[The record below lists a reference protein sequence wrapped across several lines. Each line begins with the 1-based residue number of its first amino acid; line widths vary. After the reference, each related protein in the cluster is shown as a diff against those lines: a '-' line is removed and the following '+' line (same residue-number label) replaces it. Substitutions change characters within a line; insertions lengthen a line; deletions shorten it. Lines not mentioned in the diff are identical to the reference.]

1 MHQDE
6 NTAVAQRKRILA
18 YLHTNP
24 LDTLTARKELDVMH
38 PAARVMELRKQG
50 VGIITTKIDRPSDCG
65 KIHTVACYVL
75 EVGAA
80 ATAPAGKADGIHRQE
95 TDKSEH
101 SMEGSL

>member
-1 MHQDE
+1 MLQNG

-50 VGIITTKIDRPSDCG
+50 IGIITTKIDRPSDCG

-80 ATAPAGKADGIHRQE
+80 GAAPAEENIKTLTQE
-95 TDKSEH
+95 IDKQEH
-101 SMEGSL
+101 SMEVSI